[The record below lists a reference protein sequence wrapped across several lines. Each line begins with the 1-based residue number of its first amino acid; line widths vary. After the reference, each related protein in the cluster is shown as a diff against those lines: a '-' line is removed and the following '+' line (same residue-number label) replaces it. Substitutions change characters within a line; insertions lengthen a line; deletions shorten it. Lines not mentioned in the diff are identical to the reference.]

1 MGSRRPL
8 QDLPS
13 PARWC
18 EPLSHSSCGS
28 SRLSPTPCFLE
39 QEQEV
44 ERRGHETLGGNH
56 ICSPHQRG
64 LQSRDPNPRPSKTPN
79 KDLGRHNRPGT
90 PSQIRGSSP
99 PPLGAASPSVVSGS
113 EAPTCLHPCKYGLRG
128 RSASAVLRALRGVIP
143 LPAPGSPL
151 GRPSSLPPTCPCHPR
166 GSPEGGTSPLWFTKH
181 S

>member
-13 PARWC
+13 PARSC

-28 SRLSPTPCFLE
+28 SRLSPTPGFLE

-44 ERRGHETLGGNH
+44 ERQGHETLGGNH

-113 EAPTCLHPCKYGLRG
+113 EAPTCLHLCKYGLRG
-128 RSASAVLRALRGVIP
+128 AQHLCNSP
-143 LPAPGSPL
+143 EHWEGSFPSRPL
-151 GRPSSLPPTCPCHPR
+151 GAPWEDQAVCPQLVPVIL
-166 GSPEGGTSPLWFTKH
+166 E
-181 S
+181 